1 MALDK
6 KNQSSI
12 QAGAGLKRGLLAGY
26 FDDLLK
32 SPDDPGAPLVES
44 NDPEFEDKSS
54 AAISKAKDASPPE
67 ENVSTVVSGPS
78 PSAVNEESFSE
89 TPAAQSEFQN
99 DDNSQA
105 LPEEETAAPAT
116 LDTSTVKTDWEA
128 DNFDALLVKLDHASL
143 AIPLLLI
150 GSVYKTEQSL
160 VSIANQPAWFLG
172 IYPHNG
178 QNIKVLDTQ
187 YLVTNETLRS
197 GKDAPP
203 KFILTIADSPYG
215 LACCG
220 VEKVIKLN
228 RADIRWRAE
237 NRNKQWYRGIVTEY
251 MCILLDAQQLLEEWL
266 Q

>member
-1 MALDK
+1 MASDK
-6 KNQSSI
+6 KNERSTSADI
-12 QAGAGLKRGLLAGY
+12 DLKRGVLASY

-32 SPDDPGAPLVES
+32 PPDELDLPVVES
-44 NDPEFEDKSS
+44 NDPEFKDRSS
-54 AAISKAKDASPPE
+54 APSSKISGNSPLE
-67 ENVSTVVSGPS
+67 KNVSDVV
-78 PSAVNEESFSE
+78 FE
-89 TPAAQSEFQN
+89 TPPTAGNDECFNKAPTAQHELQN
-99 DDNSQA
+99 DDSQTW
-105 LPEEETAAPAT
+105 PEKITAAANT
-116 LDTSTVKTDWEA
+116 LDVSTIKANWEA

-150 GSVYKTEQSL
+150 GSVYRTEQKL
-160 VSIANQPAWFLG
+160 VSIANQPVWFLG

-187 YLVTNETLRS
+187 YLVTNQTLGS
-197 GKDAPP
+197 AHDAPP

-215 LACCG
+215 LACCD
-220 VEKVIKLN
+220 VEKVIKLS

-251 MCILLDAQQLLEEWL
+251 MCILLDAQRLLEEWL

>member
-1 MALDK
+1 MAIDK

-12 QAGAGLKRGLLAGY
+12 QTGAGLKRGVLAGY

-44 NDPEFEDKSS
+44 NDPEFEDKSN
-54 AAISKAKDASPPE
+54 AAISKVKDTSPPE
-67 ENVSTVVSGPS
+67 KNASSVVSKSS
-78 PSAVNEESFSE
+78 PIAVHEESFSE
-89 TPAAQSEFQN
+89 PPPAQSEIPE
-99 DDNSQA
+99 DNSQT
-105 LPEEETAAPAT
+105 LPEEKTAAPAT
-116 LDTSTVKTDWEA
+116 LDASTVKTNWEA

-150 GSVYKTEQSL
+150 GSVYKTEQNL

-187 YLVTNETLRS
+187 YLVTNEALDS
-197 GKDAPP
+197 GQDAPP
-203 KFILTIADSPYG
+203 KFILTIANSPYG

-228 RADIRWRAE
+228 RTDIRWRAE
-237 NRNKQWYRGIVTEY
+237 NRNNQWYRGIVTEY
-251 MCILLDAQQLLEEWL
+251 MCILLDAQLLLGEWL
-266 Q
+266 E